1 MIVTVDVE
9 KCTGHAR
16 CNAASPIVYTLD
28 SDGYSAVHNYEVP
41 AGQESLAR
49 EGAAACPERAIS
61 IIE

>member
-16 CNAASPIVYTLD
+16 CNAASPAVYTLD
-28 SDGYSAVHNYEVP
+28 SDGYLAVRNYEVP

-61 IIE
+61 ITE